1 MMQFFAVAALSVSV
15 GRSPAVRPRHAPVHA
30 KITGAALAAAFAAK
44 DDAEPAEPLSIEER
58 EERVVAAVRAGLD
71 AGIQKPRALWSA
83 LGDFGRESGGLAQTW
98 LTPQQAEKCFAF
110 WGGGTTILARDIKR
124 FKLSGRD
131 LAAFPPFALL
141 LVNTFP
147 WTPLLVP
154 LVGRA
159 VNSTDGAS
167 FVPRSFRSDR
177 LAALERLR
185 GDGGLCDPD
194 GCDIDERTPQGIDEG
209 VRFFRDGSRML
220 ARDFLRGRP
229 LAYGDT
235 AKAYALF
242 FALVFSTFPLT
253 PLLIPLIDKRR
264 DGPQSDFV
272 PSAYRGRRLAAF
284 ARYRAARDAE
294 TATPEATI
302 RRAAGTED
310 RPSTAELLAAIVALP
325 GAPADRAHF
334 FDRLAG
340 GGSPGRRWKLV
351 YTATADAVK
360 AARKGG
366 GAPSLGFVDRF
377 TLKSGVYCDEFATAI
392 QRFDA
397 ETCENENGIFEL
409 FGSDAVKFTVKG
421 PFKWPDAERRA
432 ICAFRPTSAFLKL
445 GPLERE
451 WPLEAEEPPFDD
463 ARPTQLPFFKFL
475 LVDDEVAVAQGR
487 TGGVAV
493 WARE

>member
-1 MMQFFAVAALSVSV
+1 M
-15 GRSPAVRPRHAPVHA
+15 
-30 KITGAALAAAFAAK
+30 
-44 DDAEPAEPLSIEER
+44 
-58 EERVVAAVRAGLD
+58 
-71 AGIQKPRALWSA
+71 
-83 LGDFGRESGGLAQTW
+83 
-98 LTPQQAEKCFAF
+98 
-110 WGGGTTILARDIKR
+110 
-124 FKLSGRD
+124 
-131 LAAFPPFALL
+131 
-141 LVNTFP
+141 
-147 WTPLLVP
+147 P

-185 GDGGLCDPD
+185 GDGGLCDLD

-229 LAYGDT
+229 LVYGDT

-253 PLLIPLIDKRR
+253 PLLIADRQAARR
-264 DGPQSDFV
+264 PQSDFV

-294 TATPEATI
+294 TATLEATT

-340 GGSPGRRWKLV
+340 GGRRKALEAGVHRDGRR
-351 YTATADAVK
+351 
-360 AARKGG
+360 GEG
-366 GAPSLGFVDRF
+366 GAQGRRRAVARVCRSLHAQVGRVLRRIRHRDSALRRRDVREREWH
-377 TLKSGVYCDEFATAI
+377 LRA
-392 QRFDA
+392 
-397 ETCENENGIFEL
+397 

-451 WPLEAEEPPFDD
+451 WPLEAEEPPVDE

>member
-159 VNSTDGAS
+159 VNSTDGSS

-194 GCDIDERTPQGIDEG
+194 GYDIDERTPQGIDEG

-253 PLLIPLIDKRR
+253 PLLLPIIDKRR
-264 DGPQSDFV
+264 DDGEHSH
-272 PSAYRGRRLAAF
+272 AATRGQQTLHTGSRVTASQMNCCRGLYESCRDNSMLYGLPPEKWAAH
-284 ARYRAARDAE
+284 R
-294 TATPEATI
+294 
-302 RRAAGTED
+302 
-310 RPSTAELLAAIVALP
+310 
-325 GAPADRAHF
+325 
-334 FDRLAG
+334 
-340 GGSPGRRWKLV
+340 
-351 YTATADAVK
+351 
-360 AARKGG
+360 
-366 GAPSLGFVDRF
+366 
-377 TLKSGVYCDEFATAI
+377 
-392 QRFDA
+392 
-397 ETCENENGIFEL
+397 
-409 FGSDAVKFTVKG
+409 
-421 PFKWPDAERRA
+421 
-432 ICAFRPTSAFLKL
+432 
-445 GPLERE
+445 
-451 WPLEAEEPPFDD
+451 
-463 ARPTQLPFFKFL
+463 
-475 LVDDEVAVAQGR
+475 
-487 TGGVAV
+487 
-493 WARE
+493 